1 MQELRQQE
9 RGTLNYI
16 KPETKNKKMT
26 NNDILKKLRVALM
39 LRDDQIVEILE
50 LVDFRISKSELGAF
64 FRAEDHENYMECGDQ
79 VLRNFLNGLVIHLRG
94 TKENPKNPNDVL
106 AKHKAEIP
114 KKETNKER
122 PEFKAAPKDSER
134 ARGDQKPSKTGAAK
148 KPKKKEFPKGN
159 GKVQVVEKVVYK
171 NGKNKK

>member
-1 MQELRQQE
+1 
-9 RGTLNYI
+9 
-16 KPETKNKKMT
+16 MT

-64 FRAEDHENYMECGDQ
+64 FRAEDHPNYMECGDQ

-114 KKETNKER
+114 KKETSKER
-122 PEFKAAPKDSER
+122 PEFKASPKDSER
-134 ARGDQKPSKTGAAK
+134 ARGDQKTSKPGAAK
-148 KPKKKEFPKGN
+148 KTFKKNNSKATPKI
-159 GKVQVVEKVVYK
+159 QVVEKVVYK